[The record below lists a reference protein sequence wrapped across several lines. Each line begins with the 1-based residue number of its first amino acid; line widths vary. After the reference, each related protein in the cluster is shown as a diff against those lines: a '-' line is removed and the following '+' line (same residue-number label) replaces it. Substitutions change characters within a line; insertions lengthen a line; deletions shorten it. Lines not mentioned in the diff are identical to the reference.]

1 MTAAYQLFD
10 ALPAHIE
17 DALRASI
24 ERFGVLVPVVRD
36 QHGNTIDG
44 HHRARVADSL
54 GVKYR
59 LDVIQV
65 ADEDE
70 AREIART
77 LNSDRRQLTEEQRR
91 DVVRALAEETVKLR
105 GEEVAKHTPRAIA
118 GALGVSLK
126 TVQDDLDELT
136 TTSQLD
142 RPQKSLGLDGK
153 VRPTRRP
160 TVVAAKNEREAE
172 RAQEALVKLGDDT
185 PSVPVLDVKR
195 AERMARDAERED
207 RQRDAAALDAV
218 PPAID
223 AADITVNLGEWWQL
237 GEHLLY
243 CGDSTDPAFIE
254 RAEGAAFA
262 FADPPYNAGKAEW
275 DRGFA
280 WRHDYL
286 ADVAEIAAV
295 TPGISAI
302 ADFFAATSM
311 PYRWSMSA
319 WITNGM
325 TRGALGFGN
334 WIYVALFSS
343 ATSLHR
349 NAQDHLRIT
358 VDASTTD
365 ETIHESRKPAG
376 LLVELLHTFTTEG
389 DTVVDPFLGSG
400 TTLFAAERTGRR
412 CVAAEINPMYC
423 REIVARFGSEA
434 RLL

>member
-1 MTAAYQLFD
+1 MTATYQLFD
-10 ALPAHIE
+10 VLPSHVE

-44 HHRARVADSL
+44 HHRARLADQL

-59 LDVIQV
+59 IDVVSV

-77 LNSDRRQLTEEQRR
+77 LNADRRQLTEEQRR
-91 DVVRALAEETVKLR
+91 EIAAQLRADGHSL
-105 GEEVAKHTPRAIA
+105 RAIA
-118 GALGVSLK
+118 GALGTSK
-126 TVQDDLDELT
+126 DTIARDLEIVAPET
-136 TTSQLD
+136 IPD
-142 RPQKSLGLDGK
+142 RV
-153 VRPTRRP
+153 VRQGGGSYPARRP

-172 RAQEALVKLGDDT
+172 RAQEALTSLGDDV
-185 PSVPVLDVKR
+185 PVVPVLDVKR
-195 AERMARDAERED
+195 VERIARDAERED
-207 RQRDAAALDAV
+207 RQRAAAAMEKAATEQ
-218 PPAID
+218 PPAERPV
-223 AADITVNLGEWWQL
+223 TVNLGEWWQL
-237 GEHLLY
+237 GDHLLY
-243 CGDSTDPAFIE
+243 CGDSTDEGFVD
-254 RAEGAAFA
+254 RARGAKFA

-275 DRGFA
+275 DHGFT

-286 ADVAEIAAV
+286 AEIAEIAAV

-302 ADFFAATSM
+302 ADFFEGTSM

-334 WIYVALFSS
+334 WIYIALFS
-343 ATSLHR
+343 TGESLHR

-358 VDASTTD
+358 VDASSTG

-400 TTLFAAERTGRR
+400 TTLFAAEQAGRR
-412 CVAAEINPMYC
+412 CIGAEINPAYC
-423 REIVARFGSEA
+423 REIIARFGSGA
-434 RLL
+434 RPL